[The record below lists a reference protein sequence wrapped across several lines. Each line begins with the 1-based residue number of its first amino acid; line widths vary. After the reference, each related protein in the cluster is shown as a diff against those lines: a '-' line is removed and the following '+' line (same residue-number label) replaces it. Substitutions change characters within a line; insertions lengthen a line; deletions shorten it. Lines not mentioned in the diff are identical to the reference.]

1 MYPHIQAELSIT
13 EARLQWV
20 TKVDD
25 YITVESLDIIKLSVQ
40 SELTETECNKIKVA
54 SDVYHKLEEHYSDPE
69 VLLARFIYALE
80 KLGHRRY
87 GHRAIRELKE
97 CYRPSPFDF
106 NKLLAKTDKNEFILR
121 QRLAVLCCM
130 LPEDYS
136 ANFIRHLAKKVK
148 VNPQKYTTPCQI
160 LETAIQK
167 TFITPDSHVHEIE
180 EALIQANLPEIK
192 IRELFDNYNKIG
204 KS

>member
-1 MYPHIQAELSIT
+1 M
-13 EARLQWV
+13 

-25 YITVESLDIIKLSVQ
+25 YITVESLDIIKLSVR
-40 SELTETECNKIKVA
+40 SELTQVECDKIEVA
-54 SDVYHKLEEHYSDPE
+54 SDVYRELAKHYTDPE

-97 CYRPSPFDF
+97 CYHPSPFDF
-106 NKLLAKTDKNEFILR
+106 TKLLEKTDKNDFILR

-130 LPEDYS
+130 LPEEYS
-136 ANFIRHLAKKVK
+136 ANFIRHLAKKIP
-148 VNPQKYTTPCQI
+148 VNPQKFKTPCQI
-160 LETAIQK
+160 LKIAVQETI
-167 TFITPDSHVHEIE
+167 ITPDNHVNEIE

-192 IRELFDNYNKIG
+192 IRELVNNYNKIG